1 MTIQIYKKIKI
12 LFVSLSLTAPFSGF
26 ARTLGD
32 ILNPTT
38 GTIPQI
44 LNIVIP
50 ILMVIATIVFIWGI
64 ISYILS
70 AGSDERKKE
79 AKNLIIWGLIGLFVI
94 IAMWGL
100 VTVIGTTF
108 IPGGE
113 RIIPPGPSVSPPA
126 PIVF

>member
-26 ARTLGD
+26 ARTLDD
-32 ILNPTT
+32 ILNPAT
-38 GTIPQI
+38 GTIPAI
-44 LNIVIP
+44 LDIVIP

-94 IAMWGL
+94 VAMWGL
-100 VTVIGTTF
+100 VTVIGSTF
-108 IPGGE
+108 GVSETVIPGA
-113 RIIPPGPSVSPPA
+113 PGGLPFPVQ
-126 PIVF
+126 

>member
-94 IAMWGL
+94 VAMWGL
-100 VTVIGTTF
+100 VTVIGSTF
-108 IPGGE
+108 GVSETVIPRAPGGL
-113 RIIPPGPSVSPPA
+113 PFPVQ
-126 PIVF
+126 